1 MAELK
6 DREKI
11 RQELVP
17 TLSSLLDDT
26 LTAAG
31 DAGCSLKSAA
41 LFGSAIGKH
50 YVPGKSDVNIVLIF
64 DSVGIELLKSLRDVF
79 KKYVKKLKGR
89 PVVVD
94 LEFIT
99 DSVDVFPMEFYEWRD
114 RSRVIY
120 GENLLANVEISPE
133 NLRLQIEENL
143 RGKRMKM
150 AQAFFDMDPKKK
162 QLQPFLEET
171 LPNFITVL
179 RNVLRLMG
187 EPANR
192 DAFGLIDAV
201 EEKAGVS
208 LSRMK
213 RLQRMKVDEVKLGA
227 QELEITFGGYMDE
240 LKELIVFVDKFDGTG
255 KN

>member
-26 LTAAG
+26 LGAATET
-31 DAGCSLKSAA
+31 GCVLKSVV

-50 YVPGKSDVNIVLIF
+50 YVPGKSDVNIFMVF
-64 DSVGIELLKSLRDVF
+64 DHTDLELLKQLRNVF
-79 KKYVKKLKGR
+79 NKYAKKLKGR
-89 PVVVD
+89 PIVVD
-94 LEFIT
+94 TEFVIH
-99 DSVDVFPMEFYEWRD
+99 SVDVFPMEFYEWRD

-120 GENLLANVEISPE
+120 GENPLKNIEISRD

-150 AQAFFDMDPKKK
+150 VQAFFDMDPRKKH
-162 QLQPFLEET
+162 LQPFLEDT

-179 RNVLRLMG
+179 RNILRLLG
-187 EPANR
+187 EPENR
-192 DAFGLIDAV
+192 DTFSLIDAV
-201 EEKAGVS
+201 EEKSGVS
-208 LSRMK
+208 LSKMK
-213 RLQRMKVDEVKLGA
+213 RLQRMKVDEVKVGTK
-227 QELEITFGGYMDE
+227 ELEITFNGYLEE
-240 LKELIVFVDKFDGTG
+240 LDGLTRFVDGYSG
-255 KN
+255 